1 MAISEVVV
9 IANVTVI
16 VIYSSLFLPQTFYTI
31 FLILP
36 ITNNMVNLIGSA
48 LFLIWYIFSLYCCLN
63 WGPSDPEAN
72 DVPICHRA
80 SLPL

>member
-48 LFLIWYIFSLYCCLN
+48 LFLI
-63 WGPSDPEAN
+63 
-72 DVPICHRA
+72 
-80 SLPL
+80 